1 MSGIV
6 LNVLIRMYHSGTA
19 HTSAIRIIT
28 TLVTAEPIL
37 LRVVKFMPF
46 GAVVTEEALLPMIYS
61 NLLEIRLEMPI

>member
-46 GAVVTEEALLPMIYS
+46 GAAVTEEALVAL
-61 NLLEIRLEMPI
+61 